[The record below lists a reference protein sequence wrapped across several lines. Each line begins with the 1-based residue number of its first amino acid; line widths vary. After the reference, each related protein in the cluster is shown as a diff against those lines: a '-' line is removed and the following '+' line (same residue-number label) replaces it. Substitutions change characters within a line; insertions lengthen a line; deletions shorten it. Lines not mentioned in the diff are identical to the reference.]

1 MSEPAHADW
10 SYPTRVRFGP
20 GRIAELPQACR
31 DAGIARPLIVTDP
44 GLAGLPPVAEAR
56 NHLGAAGLPTG
67 LFPEVR
73 GNPTGRTL
81 EAALAAYRASRHDGV
96 VAIGGGSALDCGK
109 AVALMA
115 GQQRPPWDFVW
126 GRPVPRDAAGP
137 APVIAVPTTAGTGSE
152 FSASAVI
159 VDESAGRKR
168 SLYHPGMLARQAI
181 LDPALTVSLPRDL
194 TVWTGL
200 DALTHS
206 LEAYLA
212 PGYHPMADGIAVT
225 ALARVRDALP
235 RVAARPDD
243 LAARG
248 EMLTASA
255 MGAAAFDKG
264 LGGVHALSH
273 AVSALVDSHH
283 GLTNAVLLTPV
294 LAYNRPACEAR
305 LSSLGAMLGLSDA
318 EGLLAW
324 LVELLRAFDIPGSLS
339 ALGVTRAQVPALAEA
354 AADDANAAGN
364 PRPLT
369 AEAAADIL
377 HATLGASPAG

>member
-1 MSEPAHADW
+1 MSEPTHADW

-20 GRIAELPQACR
+20 GRLAELPQACR
-31 DAGIARPLIVTDP
+31 EAGIGQPLVVTDP
-44 GLAGLPPVAEAR
+44 GLADLPPVAEAQD
-56 NHLGAAGLPTG
+56 HLAAADLPAGL
-67 LFPEVR
+67 FSEVR
-73 GNPTGRTL
+73 GNPTGATL
-81 EAALAAYRASRHDGV
+81 EAALAAYRAGRHDSV

-115 GQQRPPWDFVW
+115 GQRRPAWDFVW
-126 GRPVPRDAAGP
+126 GRPTPPDAAEP

-168 SLYHPGMLARQAI
+168 SLYHPGMLARRAI
-181 LDPALTVSLPRDL
+181 LDPSLTVSLPRDL

-212 PGYHPMADGIAVT
+212 PGYHPMADGIAVA
-225 ALARVRDALP
+225 ALARIRNALP
-235 RVAARPDD
+235 RVAEHPDD
-243 LAARG
+243 LVARG
-248 EMLTASA
+248 DMLTASA

-273 AVSALVDSHH
+273 AVSAMTDSHH
-283 GLTNAVLLTPV
+283 GLTNAVLLPHV

-305 LSSLGAMLGLSDA
+305 LASLAAGLGLTDA
-318 EGLLAW
+318 DAVLGWIAD
-324 LVELLRAFDIPGSLS
+324 LLRAFNIPRPLS
-339 ALGVTRAQVPALAEA
+339 ALGVTRADIPSIAAAAAEDANATGNPRRLTTEA
-354 AADDANAAGN
+354 AAGILQAA
-364 PRPLT
+364 
-369 AEAAADIL
+369 IS
-377 HATLGASPAG
+377 ASHIG